1 MGYVSNLKNEVIP
14 PDLRLK
20 TTEDDEKIS
29 GKPAELG
36 VAGLIPRID
45 GMPQSC
51 KVSSKYLGNTSTQP
65 ILRNSQKDGTLVQF
79 RREFLNSDM
88 TFLHFFLEV
97 AIHFMICSRNGNSW

>member
-45 GMPQSC
+45 GMLQSC

-88 TFLHFFLEV
+88 TFLHFFLGV